1 MLSEAGA
8 KPYTHNGSKQYE
20 WLDAK
25 SLWIVVAVAVAVAV
39 AVVAVVVVVTERI
52 SGNLVVPAVLGILG
66 PVTGCSRQTTGR
78 VIRTV
83 SPLGLLPHPG
93 QNK

>member
-1 MLSEAGA
+1 ML
-8 KPYTHNGSKQYE
+8 
-20 WLDAK
+20 L
-25 SLWIVVAVAVAVAV
+25 LVAVSV
-39 AVVAVVVVVTERI
+39 AVVVVVVVVVVTERI

-93 QNK
+93 ENK